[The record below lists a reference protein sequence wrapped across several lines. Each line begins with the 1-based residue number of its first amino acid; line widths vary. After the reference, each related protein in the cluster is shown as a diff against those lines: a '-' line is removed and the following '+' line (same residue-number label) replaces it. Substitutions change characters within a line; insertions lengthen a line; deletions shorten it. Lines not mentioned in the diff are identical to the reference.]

1 MRQQEVDSFVKV
13 NKALVQLGKNEICYS
28 CLKEE
33 TKSVYKAQSFSM
45 ETAFPKK
52 EMLMRFRP
60 SLIDMNEYQ
69 FSKESIRTLT
79 QDQGNRIKREDKEKF
94 DYLKKFTRKGDN
106 QS

>member
-1 MRQQEVDSFVKV
+1 
-13 NKALVQLGKNEICYS
+13 
-28 CLKEE
+28 
-33 TKSVYKAQSFSM
+33 M